1 MKLTNTR
8 IGVRLGAAFAVV
20 LALMAAMV
28 AVGLVELARI
38 DTDKN
43 TLRSAAY
50 THQLAQQWLGAIASN
65 AVRTHARV
73 KSTSP
78 ADERFFA
85 AGMKTV
91 SARVTAIQQEI
102 EPLITSAEGKRLF
115 NAVGAARKEYAGA
128 RDEAFAAKAAGSA
141 GLAAL
146 VDGKLLPAMDRYVA
160 TVQQVASYQESL
172 VAGANDAID
181 ATYAQAHALLLAI
194 GAVALVLGAV
204 LAWVLTRS
212 ITAPLA
218 RALTLAETVAGGDLT
233 GTISSD
239 AGDEVGQLLR
249 ALASMNASLLA
260 TVTEVRVGTDTIST
274 AAREIAAGN
283 LDLSARTEQQASSL
297 EETAASLEELTSTVK
312 QNADNA
318 RQANVLA
325 VSASEVAVRGGAVV
339 ADVVTTM
346 ASINSAS
353 REIVDIISVI
363 DSIAFQTNILALN
376 AAVEAAR
383 AGEQGRGFAVV
394 ASEVRTL
401 AQRSATAA
409 REIKGLI
416 DNSVRQV
423 DAGGKLVGQAG
434 QTMAEIVASIARVT
448 GIMSEIAH
456 ASAEQTLGIEQINAA
471 ITQMDD
477 VTQQNAA
484 LVEEAAGAAAALE
497 AQAGS
502 LARVV
507 GAFTVAPAGF
517 GRPAQAAKTAHYLA
531 VE

>member
-1 MKLTNTR
+1 MKLTNIR
-8 IGVRLGAAFAVV
+8 IGVRLGAAFAAV
-20 LALMAAMV
+20 LALMAAMIT
-28 AVGLVELARI
+28 VGLVELARI
-38 DTDKN
+38 DSDKN
-43 TLRSAAY
+43 VMRDAAY
-50 THQLAQQWLGAIASN
+50 KHQLAQQWLGAIAAN

-73 KSTSP
+73 KAATS
-78 ADERFFA
+78 ADDAFFA
-85 AGMKTV
+85 SGMKTA

-115 NAVGAARKEYAGA
+115 NAVGAARKEYASS

-141 GLAAL
+141 QLGAL
-146 VDGKLLPAMDRYVA
+146 VDGKLMPAMNRYVA
-160 TVQQVASYQESL
+160 AVQQVANYQESM
-172 VAGANDAID
+172 VNDANAAID
-181 ATYAQAHALLLAI
+181 ATYTQAHMLLLAI
-194 GAVALVLGAV
+194 GAVALVLGAL

-218 RALTLAETVAGGDLT
+218 RALTIAETVAGGDLT

-239 AGDEVGQLLR
+239 ARDEVGQLLR
-249 ALASMNASLLA
+249 ALASMNTSLLA

-283 LDLSARTEQQASSL
+283 LDLSVRTEQQASSL

-409 REIKGLI
+409 REIKALI

-434 QTMAEIVASIARVT
+434 QTMEEIVASISRVT
-448 GIMSEIAH
+448 GIMSDIAH

-471 ITQMDD
+471 ITQMDE

-502 LARVV
+502 LAHVV
-507 GAFTVAPAGF
+507 GAFTVAPRGGKAQNASNK
-517 GRPAQAAKTAHYLA
+517 RPEYLA
-531 VE
+531 VK